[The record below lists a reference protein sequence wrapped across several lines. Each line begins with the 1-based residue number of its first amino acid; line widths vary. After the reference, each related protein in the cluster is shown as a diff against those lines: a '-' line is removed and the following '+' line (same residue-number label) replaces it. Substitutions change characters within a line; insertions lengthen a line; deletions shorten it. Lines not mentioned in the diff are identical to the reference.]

1 MVAFKSERHADRLSI
16 DPSSS
21 LATNDEIALKRFE
34 TLVSFVEFAARI
46 SARVIWKSQSSER
59 SERSSGTASLM
70 LLNCFRMSPTT
81 VARGGANFRASAT
94 LGSLDLQYWL
104 RVVRADFNSPLSSG
118 RNSEFS
124 RISSGTRTRCQTV
137 KAKVRFVEKKLSPP
151 IGASGANRFRR
162 FWGILRINGPL
173 RIFQESPGKKSWS
186 EFPPK
191 NRSVRGTLPRF

>member
-34 TLVSFVEFAARI
+34 TFVSFMEFAAKV

-59 SERSSGTASLM
+59 SERSSVKESLT
-70 LLNCFRMSPTT
+70 LLNCFRMSPTI
-81 VARGGANFRASAT
+81 VSKVGANFRASAT
-94 LGSLDLQYWL
+94 FGSLDFQYWL

-118 RNSEFS
+118 RNSGFS
-124 RISSGTRTRCQTV
+124 RISSGTSTRCQTV
-137 KAKVRFVEKKLSPP
+137 KARVRFVEKKFSPP

-162 FWGILRINGPL
+162 FW
-173 RIFQESPGKKSWS
+173 
-186 EFPPK
+186 
-191 NRSVRGTLPRF
+191 